1 MNTMT
6 NDDALKAADATE
18 LAGDNATY
26 IESLYE
32 QYLQDPDS
40 VDADW
45 KAYFKEYETGNDAL
59 HHAIQDQFLLL
70 ARNQSAN
77 KGVVAAPAADGSSA
91 NCLDPRH
98 MGVQKLIS
106 AYRRRGHRRAQLDP
120 LQLNPREPVE
130 DLTLEYHG
138 LSEADLDT
146 VFPTSDFNIGKPEAT
161 LREIIETLDR
171 IYCRHIGLEYMH
183 VTTSTEKRWFE
194 NYMETNLGHIK
205 FDKEKK
211 KEILER
217 LTAAEGL
224 ENT

>member
-70 ARNQSAN
+70 ARNQSLGLKIGPIFRKADKEATMRPVDGIAAMGINAN
-77 KGVVAAPAADGSSA
+77 NKTIGNEEKAGVVSPKYMMIAP
-91 NCLDPRH
+91 
-98 MGVQKLIS
+98 VK
-106 AYRRRGHRRAQLDP
+106 
-120 LQLNPREPVE
+120 PVNYVITPGIDFRNE
-130 DLTLEYHG
+130 FALT
-138 LSEADLDT
+138 
-146 VFPTSDFNIGKPEAT
+146 PE
-161 LREIIETLDR
+161 
-171 IYCRHIGLEYMH
+171 
-183 VTTSTEKRWFE
+183 EKAKGI
-194 NYMETNLGHIK
+194 T
-205 FDKEKK
+205 
-211 KEILER
+211 
-217 LTAAEGL
+217 
-224 ENT
+224 